1 MDYEL
6 LKQQV
11 REMVRDERYLITLLS
26 NTTAL
31 LYQSMED
38 LNWLGYY
45 LYQDDQLILGPFQG
59 KVACEIIPLDRGV
72 CGKAAR
78 DRETVVVEDVHQF
91 EGHIACDS
99 ASNSEIVIPVI
110 IHDRLFGVLDID
122 SPLTGR
128 FSEEDKK
135 NLEEIVRIIE
145 ERIGYYEQRD

>member
-11 REMVRDERYLITLLS
+11 REMVRDQKYLVTLLA
-26 NTTAL
+26 NTSAL

-45 LYQDDQLILGPFQG
+45 LYQDDLLILGPFQG
-59 KVACEIIPLDRGV
+59 KVACEIIPLDKGV

-78 DRETVVVEDVHQF
+78 ERETVLVEDVHQF

-99 ASNSEIVIPVI
+99 ASNSEIVIPI
-110 IHDRLFGVLDID
+110 IINGRLFGVLDID

-128 FSEEDKK
+128 FSQDDRES
-135 NLEEIVRIIE
+135 LEEIVRIIE
-145 ERIGYYEQRD
+145 ERIGWYEQRD